1 MKASII
7 QGLKKTVN
15 SCFKQFYAIL
25 QKKQFQLLQ
34 ECDNIVINEG
44 GIDTNMD
51 LLIRQYD
58 KIKDTYEIEFKT
70 YSQFGINPQKGKII
84 SVEQIEQFILKCDE
98 IHGNLQT
105 LMKHSSAHI
114 DKITKDI
121 GTHILQANIF
131 KIQ

>member
-51 LLIRQYD
+51 SLIRQYD

>member
-1 MKASII
+1 MKSSII
-7 QGLKKTVN
+7 QGLRKTVN

>member
-7 QGLKKTVN
+7 QGLRKTVN

-114 DKITKDI
+114 EKITKDI